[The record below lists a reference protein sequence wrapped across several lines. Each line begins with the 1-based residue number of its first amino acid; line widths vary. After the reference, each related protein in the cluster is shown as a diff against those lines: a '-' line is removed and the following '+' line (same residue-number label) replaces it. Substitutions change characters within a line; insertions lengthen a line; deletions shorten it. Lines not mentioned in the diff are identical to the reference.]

1 MSRIEQDI
9 KLDYSDVLIKPK
21 RSPLGSRSAVDLHR
35 PYKFYHSPKY
45 RNTVPIIAA
54 NMDTT
59 GTFAMAKALA
69 EKNMGVALHKFY
81 TNDQIIEFL
90 TSMGSKQ
97 YLTWFSMGINHN
109 DVARLENLKHDGIN
123 IEQICVDVANGYTDY
138 FVEQVAK
145 IRGIYPDAII
155 MAGNVCTPEMVQE
168 LIIHGKADIVKVG
181 IGPGS
186 VCTTRKVTGV
196 GYPQLSAVLE
206 CADVAHGL
214 KNGEGRLGLICA
226 DGGCN
231 EPGDVAKAFGAGA
244 DFVMLGGMLA
254 GTDECEGEWE
264 YHEEYKFFHRG
275 DGCDS
280 IGFVKTD
287 KKKALTFYGMSS
299 YAAQDKYNGGLAD
312 YKAAEGKKVSVPYKG
327 PVKDVLQQ
335 IEGGLRSACAYVGA
349 TSLKD
354 LPRCTTF
361 VRVNSTHNT
370 VFGV

>member
-21 RSPLGSRSAVDLHR
+21 RSPLGSRSAVELEKNYR
-35 PYKFYHSPKY
+35 FYHSPLELDC
-45 RNTVPIIAA
+45 VPIIAA

-69 EKNMGVALHKFY
+69 EKKMMVALHKFY
-81 TNDQIIEFL
+81 SNDQYIESL
-90 TSMGSKQ
+90 TSG
-97 YLTWFSMGINHN
+97 LDNTWFSMGIMER
-109 DVARLENLKHDGIN
+109 DIRRLEDLAHDGIR
-123 IEQICVDVANGYTDY
+123 IEKICVDVANGYTDY
-138 FVEQVAK
+138 FVEQVAV
-145 IRGIYPDAII
+145 IRGIYNDAII

-214 KNGEGRLGLICA
+214 KREAGRLGLICA

-231 EPGDVAKAFGAGA
+231 EPGDIVKAFAAGA
-244 DFVMLGGMLA
+244 DFVMLGGMFA
-254 GTDECEGEWE
+254 GTDECDGKWE
-264 YHEEYKFFHRG
+264 YDKVETY
-275 DGCDS
+275 
-280 IGFVKTD
+280 TD
-287 KKKALTFYGMSS
+287 FGPDYIKKSLSFYGMSS
-299 YAAQDKYNGGLAD
+299 YAAQDKYNGGVAD

-335 IEGGLRSACAYVGA
+335 VEGGIRSACAYVGA

-354 LPRCTTF
+354 IPRCTTF

-370 VFGV
+370 VFGI